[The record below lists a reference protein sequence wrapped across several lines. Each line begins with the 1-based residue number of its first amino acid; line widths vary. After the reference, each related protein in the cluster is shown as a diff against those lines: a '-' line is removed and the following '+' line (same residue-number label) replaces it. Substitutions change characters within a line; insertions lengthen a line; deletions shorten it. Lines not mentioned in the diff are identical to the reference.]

1 MMSKKIALITGGM
14 GGLGTAICKA
24 LAADGFIMV
33 ANCLPGFPQKDDWL
47 ARTRAE
53 GYDFHAAEG
62 DVADYESCAAM
73 VKKIEAELGPVDVLV
88 NNAGITRD
96 GMFRKMGKGDWD
108 AVLATNLDSVFNVTH
123 QVLQGMAERGWGR
136 VINMSS
142 VNGVKGQFGQANYS
156 AAKAGILGFTKAI
169 AQEMAT
175 KGVTVNAIA
184 PGYIGTDMVMAIKPE
199 VREQIVATIPMGRLG
214 KPEEIGHLVRYLASD
229 LAGFMTG
236 ATLNINGGLHMY

>member
-73 VKKIEAELGPVDVLV
+73 VKKIEAEIGPVDVLV

-175 KGVTVNAIA
+175 KGVTVNSIA
-184 PGYIGTDMVMAIKPE
+184 PGSIGTDMVMAIKPE